1 MNTQPDPT
9 FAEEVAQ
16 LRPTLVKMARRQ
28 LRNDA
33 WAEDAVSETLVAAL
47 ERPEAFA
54 GRAQTRTWVIGILK
68 HKLVDQVRRH
78 TRECQFQ
85 AFDDEDGDADDLAP
99 TAGHDEPAAWG
110 DPLAT
115 LARRQFVRHV
125 NEALRALPAKQ
136 GRAVA
141 LCDWL
146 ERDTSEA
153 CHELG
158 VTPNNLGVLLHR
170 ARRQLR
176 AAMAP
181 HWAGGAPLLA

>member
-1 MNTQPDPT
+1 MHTPTVPT

-16 LRPTLVKMARRQ
+16 MRPTLVKMARRQ

-33 WAEDAVSETLVAAL
+33 WAEDAVSETVVAAL
-47 ERPEAFA
+47 ENPEAFA

-85 AFDDEDGDADDLAP
+85 AFDDEDGEVDDLAP
-99 TAGHDEPAAWG
+99 AAGHDGPAAWG

-115 LARRQFVRHV
+115 LARRQFVNHV
-125 NEALRALPAKQ
+125 NAALQSLPAKQ
-136 GRAVA
+136 GRAFA
-141 LCDWL
+141 MCEWM
-146 ERDTSEA
+146 ERDTAEA
-153 CHELG
+153 CRELG

-181 HWAGGAPLLA
+181 HWTGGAPLLA